1 MPPQNYDTD
10 SDQEVV
16 APRGKKNRQPISD
29 VEMDDEEDVEEQ
41 EDEQEDEEDEEE
53 GEDEYVVE
61 AIKKHRFDP
70 ATHELLLLVKWKG
83 YDKKSDMTWE
93 PEANCDGAKEIV
105 AEYFRS
111 VGGRPV
117 YEAPS
122 EGKKR
127 ARASTGGNASAK
139 KKKVTPARD
148 NSDGPEEPKWKPPAG
163 SWEDEIQA
171 IDTIEKTDKGLIC
184 YVQWGN
190 GKKSQHEVHT
200 VYKKAPQRMLHFYEQ
215 HLVFKEST
223 GQNSAYKDGE

>member
-1 MPPQNYDTD
+1 M
-10 SDQEVV
+10 
-16 APRGKKNRQPISD
+16 
-29 VEMDDEEDVEEQ
+29 
-41 EDEQEDEEDEEE
+41 
-53 GEDEYVVE
+53 
-61 AIKKHRFDP
+61 
-70 ATHELLLLVKWKG
+70 
-83 YDKKSDMTWE
+83 
-93 PEANCDGAKEIV
+93 

-111 VGGRPV
+111 VGGKPV

-127 ARASTGGNASAK
+127 SRPSTGGNASAK

-148 NSDGPEEPKWKPPAG
+148 TSDGPEEPKWKPPAG

-184 YVQWGN
+184 YVQWFVTFHRDVLPKLTFNGRGN

-215 HLVFKEST
+215 HLLVFPQLVIDASCRC
-223 GQNSAYKDGE
+223 